1 MGRAPLTP
9 AVLTRGQAAAYIGMS
24 ASWLKTAPMPRVDM
38 GRPGGRRARV
48 ALPESRFGRVASCP
62 SGSGGIRHAARLRRR
77 RTAD

>member
-38 GRPGGRRARV
+38 GRRRAPGPCG
-48 ALPESRFGRVASCP
+48 A
-62 SGSGGIRHAARLRRR
+62 
-77 RTAD
+77 T